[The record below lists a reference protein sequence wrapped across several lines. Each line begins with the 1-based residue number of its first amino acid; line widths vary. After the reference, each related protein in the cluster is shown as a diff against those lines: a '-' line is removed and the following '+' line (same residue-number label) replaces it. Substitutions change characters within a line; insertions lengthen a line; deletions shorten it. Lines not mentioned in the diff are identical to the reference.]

1 VAADPVSLFF
11 KRAGSTDATAYVTQR
26 SVGAKGSARSV
37 KRDEAL
43 RHSAIWAGLRLRAD
57 LISTMP
63 VDVFRRVNGIQ
74 VETAKPSVLESPA
87 GPGTSYVEW
96 AYSTQVDLDSAGN
109 TVGIVRARDSF
120 GLPSVIEPVC
130 IDDVVVRSLKGAVTY
145 SISGKTYQP
154 SELWHERQY
163 TVSGVPVGLSPI
175 AYAAMSINGHLSAQ
189 EFAAGWFGNSAVP
202 ASHLRNTAK
211 TLTPTE
217 AQGVKDRFK
226 ASVSSG
232 DVFVTG
238 NDWEYSMLAAKASES
253 SFIEQMS
260 FSIND
265 AARFIGVPGDLIDAP
280 AGGSSITYAN
290 ITQRHLQLLIIN
302 LGPAIV
308 RREDAFSRL
317 LLPRPR
323 YAKLNPGA
331 LLRMDQQSRYESYE
345 VGIRSRFLPPSEV
358 RDLEN
363 LPPLT
368 PEQEAEFARLF
379 PAKQT
384 PQGAQ
389 A

>member
-1 VAADPVSLFF
+1 MSLFF
-11 KRAGSTDATAYVTQR
+11 TR
-26 SVGAKGSARSV
+26 SVGPTAGDLLGERLATRNGKLSGSLSSTRARKS
-37 KRDEAL
+37 
-43 RHSAIWAGLRLRAD
+43 SAWWAAARLRAD
-57 LISTMP
+57 LVSTMP
-63 VDVFRRVNGIQ
+63 IDVYRRVNGVQ
-74 VETAKPSVLESPA
+74 VEVSKPPVLVAPA

-96 AYSTQVDLDSAGN
+96 AYSTQVDLDSVGN
-109 TVGIVRARDSF
+109 TVGIIRARDSF

-130 IDDVVVRSLKGAVTY
+130 IDDVVVRSLKGVVTY
-145 SISGKTYQP
+145 SVSGKTYEP
-154 SELWHERQY
+154 SQVWHERQY

-226 ASVSSG
+226 ASVTSG

-317 LLPRPR
+317 LLPQPR
-323 YAKLNPGA
+323 YVKMNPGA
-331 LLRMDQQSRYESYE
+331 
-345 VGIRSRFLPPSEV
+345 
-358 RDLEN
+358 
-363 LPPLT
+363 
-368 PEQEAEFARLF
+368 
-379 PAKQT
+379 
-384 PQGAQ
+384 
-389 A
+389 